1 VVELYGGPEWR
12 LLKEVLR
19 RRQHQA
25 DKLLHKSND
34 IEVVLRSQ
42 GEWNGIEATLY
53 DIEAIV
59 KSAEKERND
68 GSG

>member
-1 VVELYGGPEWR
+1 
-12 LLKEVLR
+12 
-19 RRQHQA
+19 
-25 DKLLHKSND
+25 
-34 IEVVLRSQ
+34 VVLRSQ

-53 DIEAIV
+53 DIEGIV